1 MKIKKYFRMAKL
13 IAYQGDAKNAKRQHR
28 LGAVGLRNDGVIVG
42 ASNLCNRNICP
53 EAHAEFRTCNMIT
66 PNSVIFVVRIN
77 RKDEFVMAKP
87 CQSCQRYM
95 KVKGVRRCYY
105 STDDGYGVIKF
116 N

>member
-42 ASNLCNRNICP
+42 ASNLCNR
-53 EAHAEFRTCNMIT
+53 CNMIT